1 MKKLGIVF
9 VSLMFISPLI
19 FADVLPPSFQ
29 AKRNIIQRQG
39 ITYTV
44 ILPSE
49 YEDEEPIEYVVT
61 ERGKDKLFESDK
73 YGPNKYLLKDNKVYQ
88 IPDLTKVPE
97 DALVSISVLTGDAR
111 AAFDEETEKFR
122 VPNYAEFVAEK
133 KETVNGFQCQVASK
147 VIKEERKLDEYE
159 RRFTVQRVLRVYIV
173 EKYGYP
179 TRMERLIRSKYPRET
194 NWTEALMEEDTVN
207 IIDFN
212 TGTTWKNLSLPKN
225 SFIVNV
231 TNPASI
237 DKGRELKQTQ
247 NLPEKYD
254 KYKQ

>member
-73 YGPNKYLLKDNKVYQ
+73 YVFS
-88 IPDLTKVPE
+88 
-97 DALVSISVLTGDAR
+97 AMR
-111 AAFDEETEKFR
+111 
-122 VPNYAEFVAEK
+122 
-133 KETVNGFQCQVASK
+133 C
-147 VIKEERKLDEYE
+147 
-159 RRFTVQRVLRVYIV
+159 
-173 EKYGYP
+173 
-179 TRMERLIRSKYPRET
+179 
-194 NWTEALMEEDTVN
+194 
-207 IIDFN
+207 
-212 TGTTWKNLSLPKN
+212 
-225 SFIVNV
+225 
-231 TNPASI
+231 
-237 DKGRELKQTQ
+237 
-247 NLPEKYD
+247 
-254 KYKQ
+254 

>member
-73 YGPNKYLLKDNKVYQ
+73 YGTNKYLLKDNKVYQ

-111 AAFDEETEKFR
+111 AALMKKRKSLEFR
-122 VPNYAEFVAEK
+122 IMRNLLQKKKKPLTGSNVRLHRKLLKK
-133 KETVNGFQCQVASK
+133 KENWMNM
-147 VIKEERKLDEYE
+147 KEDLPFKEY
-159 RRFTVQRVLRVYIV
+159 
-173 EKYGYP
+173 
-179 TRMERLIRSKYPRET
+179 
-194 NWTEALMEEDTVN
+194 
-207 IIDFN
+207 
-212 TGTTWKNLSLPKN
+212 
-225 SFIVNV
+225 
-231 TNPASI
+231 
-237 DKGRELKQTQ
+237 
-247 NLPEKYD
+247 
-254 KYKQ
+254 